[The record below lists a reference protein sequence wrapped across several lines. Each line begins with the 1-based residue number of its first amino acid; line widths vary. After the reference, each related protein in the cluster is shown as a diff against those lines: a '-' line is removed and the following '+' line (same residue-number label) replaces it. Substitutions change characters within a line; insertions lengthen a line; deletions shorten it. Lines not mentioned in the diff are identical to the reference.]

1 MAYLSMKDRAQQI
14 REALK
19 AAGIKRSEVGVTVMH
34 YTALKLQL
42 KVEASTLDMQ
52 AVFNASEGH
61 ESIDRCEAT
70 GEILSGGNTFVF
82 VRALTGCLLNRS
94 EFN

>member
-1 MAYLSMKDRAQQI
+1 MAYLKMTDRAKMI

-42 KVEASTLDMQ
+42 KVEAASLDMQ
-52 AVFNASEGH
+52 AVFEASEG
-61 ESIDRCEAT
+61 A
-70 GEILSGGNTFVF
+70 
-82 VRALTGCLLNRS
+82 
-94 EFN
+94 